1 MRLRQTHD
9 DGQSEQQRN
18 RHAHQRREGEGEHG
32 HDLHG
37 ERKPAHAGLA
47 ETVEGAGVER
57 GDAAHGQHIGGAHGA
72 GDGPIVVEMVE
83 RQNDAETHHG
93 DRQSCHRAGQAERL
107 GSGQHEQALIGRV
120 GSGRLRNRA
129 SRGHNNSLLVRCPA
143 RAPAHTCHPRGSGS
157 QATSRGAFQPRT
169 GTWPVVLIV
178 GDALRCIRSLRR

>member
-1 MRLRQTHD
+1 MMAKANSSGIGTRT
-9 DGQSEQQRN
+9 N
-18 RHAHQRREGEGEHG
+18 AA
-32 HDLHG
+32 
-37 ERKPAHAGLA
+37 KPAHAGLA

-93 DRQSCHRAGQAERL
+93 DRQSCHRTGQAERL
-107 GSGQHEQALIGRV
+107 GSGQHEQAPIGRV

-169 GTWPVVLIV
+169 GTWPVVFIV
-178 GDALRCIRSLRR
+178 GDALRCIRSLHR